1 MHKTI
6 LVPTDFCV
14 ASLNTLRLALEK
26 NQQGLSL
33 KVVLMYAELLE
44 DSIAELLFYSP
55 EKRIN
60 VLKSIEFDEA
70 LSILKNRFENRIVEV
85 SLELF
90 HGYNHQAFKHFT
102 DANGI
107 DEIYI
112 PKTYQFNLL
121 SRGFNPMP
129 IIKKSK
135 LPIYELEWQYQGVCL
150 ENNQLHLIFNN

>member
-26 NQQGLSL
+26 NQHGRPL
-33 KVVLMYAELLE
+33 KVVLMYAEFLG
-44 DSIAELLFYSP
+44 DSIAELLLYSP

-60 VLKSIEFDEA
+60 ALKSNEFEEA
-70 LSILKNRFENRIVEV
+70 LSILKNRFENRIMEV

-90 HGYNHQAFKHFT
+90 HGYNFTAFQHFT

-121 SRGFNPMP
+121 SRGFNPIP

-135 LPIYELEWQYQGVCL
+135 LPIHELEWQYQGVCL